1 VLYEYCASSLLSWS
15 VWFQHAKK
23 GRASTNLLCSN
34 NLARLLL
41 DLYIIACEQAKE
53 MESKCAVLF
62 FDEIDALGQ
71 SRGEMGTPSSE
82 QSGGGGDAC
91 SRRIL
96 AELLI
101 QLNRINSSQ
110 GNIGGDEEEASVEH
124 HHGEKSLDNTD
135 AASIDSVYEDYEQ
148 GEQQGYGAAP
158 QDDCEHMHDEEE
170 QHDDSQQGSSSSRGI
185 RVIVVAAT
193 NRPEDCDPALL
204 RRFGIRVL
212 VGPPTKRNRK
222 KMLERF
228 LEGIDTDITRAQL
241 DSIAVATDGWTGS
254 DLESMTREAAMAP
267 IRECIRYAAKLK
279 RRGVREKEQR
289 GGDSSGQNDDDH
301 PTMPAM
307 DPDTEARDNLL
318 EHFQSL
324 RPVSL
329 DDFKSAMAF
338 CWSGNQHG
346 SDALNGG
353 GQSGGFQ
360 SPEKRARY
368 DSSSD
373 EEELL

>member
-1 VLYEYCASSLLSWS
+1 
-15 VWFQHAKK
+15 
-23 GRASTNLLCSN
+23 
-34 NLARLLL
+34 
-41 DLYIIACEQAKE
+41 

-101 QLNRINSSQ
+101 QLNRINSSH
-110 GNIGGDEEEASVEH
+110 GHIGGGCHQHHEEEEASAEH
-124 HHGEKSLDNTD
+124 HHGEQSLDNSD
-135 AASIDSVYEDYEQ
+135 AASIDSVYEDDEQ
-148 GEQQGYGAAP
+148 VEQQGYDGSP
-158 QDDCEHMHDEEE
+158 HDDCAHMHDEEE
-170 QHDDSQQGSSSSRGI
+170 QHDDSQQGSSSRGI

-222 KMLERF
+222 KMLSRF
-228 LEGIDTDITRAQL
+228 LEGIDTDITRTQL
-241 DSIAVATDGWTGS
+241 DSIAVATDGWSGS

-267 IRECIRYAAKLK
+267 IRECIRYAAKQK
-279 RRGVREKEQR
+279 RLVVREKEQR

-301 PTMPAM
+301 PTMTAI
-307 DPDTEARDNLL
+307 DPDTEARDNFL
-318 EHFQSL
+318 EHFRSL

-329 DDFKSAMAF
+329 DDFESAMAF

-346 SDALNGG
+346 IDALNGG
-353 GQSGGFQ
+353 GQFRGFQ